1 MTTLDNKHS
10 DIITSA
16 MGAEVNT
23 YVTQVHV
30 YNMICIYIY
39 GKQENWLQGAKKS
52 EYNLDNCKNAYGNS
66 V

>member
-39 GKQENWLQGAKKS
+39 GKQETGCRVQRKVNTT
-52 EYNLDNCKNAYGNS
+52 
-66 V
+66 